1 MLTSFRVQNFKS
13 YRDVTLAL
21 APLTVLIGANAS
33 GKSNVIEALRLLS
46 WIAAGNR
53 LGSITHE
60 VQGEGQAIRGAVEDL
75 SSRGAARFQLACHT
89 THPQWDEYSIRLG
102 RQDDNELYIAGEGL
116 TGSWETAPLVNVV
129 RDRRGPGDVRV
140 AYNNFARG
148 GKKPQVVCNN
158 QMSVLAQLQSR
169 ALFAPHHTK
178 SRQTI
183 PRVASQYLAW
193 MSNMV
198 FLDPRP
204 SLMRGYSFKTD
215 RRLLSSGANLSG
227 VLFGLC
233 RKAPVRQRI
242 LYLVKALPEQD
253 INAIDFI
260 ETPRNEAMVKL
271 TETFGGGR
279 TAYDATLLSDG
290 TLRVLAIGATL
301 LSAEKGSLV
310 VVEEVDNG
318 VHPSR
323 AGLLLRHISEIAE
336 RRNLQ
341 MLISSHNPA
350 LVDAIPE
357 EAVADVVFCHRDGKT
372 GTSRLT
378 RLADLPTYP
387 QLAAQAPLG
396 RLLTHGV
403 IDRFVKEQPTPAER
417 KRMALAWLERLQ
429 NDAD

>member
-13 YRDVTLAL
+13 YPDATLAL

-53 LGSITHE
+53 LGSIAHE

-129 RDRRGPGDVRV
+129 KDRRGPGDVRV

-193 MSNMV
+193 MSNM
-198 FLDPRP
+198 F
-204 SLMRGYSFKTD
+204 F
-215 RRLLSSGANLSG
+215 
-227 VLFGLC
+227 FGP
-233 RKAPVRQRI
+233 APV
-242 LYLVKALPEQD
+242 P
-253 INAIDFI
+253 
-260 ETPRNEAMVKL
+260 
-271 TETFGGGR
+271 
-279 TAYDATLLSDG
+279 DA
-290 TLRVLAIGATL
+290 
-301 LSAEKGSLV
+301 
-310 VVEEVDNG
+310 
-318 VHPSR
+318 
-323 AGLLLRHISEIAE
+323 
-336 RRNLQ
+336 
-341 MLISSHNPA
+341 
-350 LVDAIPE
+350 
-357 EAVADVVFCHRDGKT
+357 
-372 GTSRLT
+372 
-378 RLADLPTYP
+378 
-387 QLAAQAPLG
+387 
-396 RLLTHGV
+396 
-403 IDRFVKEQPTPAER
+403 
-417 KRMALAWLERLQ
+417 RLQ
-429 NDAD
+429 LQNGPAAFEQRCQPLRRVIRAVS